1 MRSDL
6 VKSREFFSKNHQIL
20 PNFLQG
26 RTSPLRKFYSLA
38 KPGIIRGNLLTAT
51 AGFFLASQGSIDWWL
66 YLAALGGLALV
77 IASGCVF
84 NNYIDRGIDAKMA
97 RTKARALVQGRISN
111 QTALIYG
118 SVLGVSGF
126 VILGLFANWLTALVA
141 AVGWFFYVVVYS
153 IWKRRSVYSTVIGSI
168 SGAMPPV
175 VGYTA
180 VSEELDTAAVILF
193 AIVVLWQM
201 PHFYAIGIYRKK
213 DYAAAGIPILPVK
226 QSVQSAKINILLYVL
241 GFTVAASLLTVYDYA
256 TNFYLAI
263 ALVLG
268 LWWLSAGIKGFWAKD
283 DIAWAKRM
291 FRISLVVITGLSAAI
306 VVDSFII

>member
-26 RTSPLRKFYSLA
+26 RTSPLREFYSLA

-118 SVLGVSGF
+118 SVLLV
-126 VILGLFANWLTALVA
+126 LGLGTLGLGTNGLTALIA
-141 AVGWFFYVVVYS
+141 LSGWFFYVVVYS
-153 IWKRRSVYSTVIGSI
+153 VWKRRSVYSTIVGSVA
-168 SGAMPPV
+168 GAVPPV

-180 VSEELDTAAVILF
+180 VSGQLDSAAVTLF
-193 AIVVLWQM
+193 AILVLWQM
-201 PHFYAIGIYRKK
+201 PHFYAIGIRRRKE
-213 DYAAAGIPILPVK
+213 YAAAGIPILPVK
-226 QSVQSAKINILLYVL
+226 QSMQSAKINILLYIL
-241 GFTVAASLLTVYDYA
+241 GFTAAASLLTAYDYA

-268 LWWLSAGIKGFWAKD
+268 LWWLSAGIKGFSTND
-283 DIAWAKRM
+283 DVVWAKRM
-291 FRISLVVITGLSAAI
+291 FRISLVVITGWSVAI
-306 VVDSFII
+306 VIDSFI